1 MHDSKKKYQ
10 VHGVISHVC
19 KFIKCMKII
28 PTFKC
33 FSTTFYHRQ
42 RLTSQKQGYKSCYHC
57 QPSSFSN
64 LSGKK

>member
-1 MHDSKKKYQ
+1 MTFKKIYQ

-19 KFIKCMKII
+19 KFIKCKKII

-42 RLTSQKQGYKSCYHC
+42 RLTSQTW
-57 QPSSFSN
+57 
-64 LSGKK
+64 

>member
-1 MHDSKKKYQ
+1 MTVKKIYQ

>member
-1 MHDSKKKYQ
+1 MTVKKIYQ
-10 VHGVISHVC
+10 EHGVISHVC

-42 RLTSQKQGYKSCYHC
+42 RLTSQTW
-57 QPSSFSN
+57 
-64 LSGKK
+64 